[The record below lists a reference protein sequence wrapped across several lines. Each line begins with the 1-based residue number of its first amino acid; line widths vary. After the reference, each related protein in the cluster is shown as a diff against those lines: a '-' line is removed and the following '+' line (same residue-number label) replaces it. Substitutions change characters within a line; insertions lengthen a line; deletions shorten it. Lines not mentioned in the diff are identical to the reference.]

1 MKRLPIVSTLIVL
14 LAVAAMVALGVWQL
28 QRRAE
33 KAVLI
38 ARATANLDRPA
49 RPLPRRITDD
59 LLFARVT
66 ADCARVVDWTM
77 GAGRT
82 VQGVSGYR
90 HIATC
95 LSASGQR
102 FQVDMGVASDPKLRP
117 VWTGGAVAGTLSHA
131 PGGPTLLDRMSGHA
145 RPPAPMIVSDTA
157 AAGLAP
163 SRRPDPASLPDNH
176 MAYAIQWFAF
186 AFAAVIIYLLALRR
200 RSR

>member
-1 MKRLPIVSTLIVL
+1 MKRLPIVPTLIVL

-28 QRRAE
+28 ERRAE

-49 RPLPRRITDD
+49 QPLPTRITDE

-66 ADCARVVDWTM
+66 ATCARVEGWTM

-82 VQGVSGYR
+82 ADGISGYR
-90 HIATC
+90 HIAAC
-95 LSASGQR
+95 LSPGGQPFR
-102 FQVDMGVASDPKLRP
+102 VDMGVATDPKLRP
-117 VWTGGAVAGTLSHA
+117 VWAGGAVAGTLSHA
-131 PGGPTLLDRMSGHA
+131 PGGPTLLDRMTGHA
-145 RPPAPMIVSDTA
+145 APPAPMIVSDVA
-157 AAGLAP
+157 APGLSP
-163 SRRPDPASLPDNH
+163 SHRPDPASLPDNH

>member
-1 MKRLPIVSTLIVL
+1 MKRLPILPTLIVL
-14 LAVAAMVALGVWQL
+14 LAVAAMIALGVWQL

-49 RPLPRRITDD
+49 QPLPTRITDD

-66 ADCARVVDWTM
+66 AECARVVDWTM
-77 GAGRT
+77 GAGRAA
-82 VQGVSGYR
+82 QGVSGYR

-95 LSASGQR
+95 LSPRGQR
-102 FQVDMGVASDPKLRP
+102 FQVDMGVAADPKLRP

-145 RPPAPMIVSDTA
+145 PPPAPMVVSDTA

-176 MAYAIQWFAF
+176 LAYAIQWFAF
-186 AFAAVIIYLLALRR
+186 ALAAVIIYLLALRR

>member
-1 MKRLPIVSTLIVL
+1 MKRLPVLPTLIVL
-14 LAVAAMVALGVWQL
+14 IAVAAMVALGLWQL

-49 RPLPRRITDD
+49 QPLPRRITDD

-66 ADCARVVDWTM
+66 AECARVADWTM

-82 VQGVSGYR
+82 TEGAPGYR
-90 HIATC
+90 HIAACVSPT
-95 LSASGQR
+95 GQR
-102 FQVDMGVASDPKLRP
+102 FRVDMGVASDPGLRP
-117 VWTGGAVAGTLSHA
+117 VWAGGAVAGTLSHA
-131 PGGPTLLDRMSGHA
+131 PGGPTLLDRLRGHA
-145 RPPAPMIVSDTA
+145 PPPAPMIVSDRA
-157 AAGLAP
+157 APGLTP

-176 MAYAIQWFAF
+176 LAYAIQWFAF
-186 AFAAVIIYLLALRR
+186 ALAAVIIYLLALRR